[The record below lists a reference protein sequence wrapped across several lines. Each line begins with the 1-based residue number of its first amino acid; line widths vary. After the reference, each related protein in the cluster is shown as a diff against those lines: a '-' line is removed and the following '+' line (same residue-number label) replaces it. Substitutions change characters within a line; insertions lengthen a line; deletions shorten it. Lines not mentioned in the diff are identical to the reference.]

1 MEVLEMRCRFCNE
14 IYTPDEVAELRE
26 MHEEYW
32 SDGASF
38 ICPGCWDDLQRKTP
52 AAQVRSLLEAQHVDD

>member
-1 MEVLEMRCRFCNE
+1 MRCRFCNE

-38 ICPGCWDDLQRKTP
+38 ICPGC
-52 AAQVRSLLEAQHVDD
+52 

>member
-1 MEVLEMRCRFCNE
+1 MRCRFCNE

-32 SDGASF
+32 WDGAKVCESR
-38 ICPGCWDDLQRKTP
+38 WRT
-52 AAQVRSLLEAQHVDD
+52 ASTTR

>member
-1 MEVLEMRCRFCNE
+1 MRCRFCNE

-26 MHEEYW
+26 MPEEFW
-32 SDGASF
+32 WDGASF

-52 AAQVRSLLEAQHVDD
+52 EAQVRSLLEAQHVDD